1 MNADSVLIRRLTTY
15 WKIEAGNVVFV
26 PSIAIYLVLSSGGT
40 ISAALVLSCL
50 ACSFLLVI
58 GTMALRMMLR
68 KARGDAGATKTRI
81 PLLRG
86 LRWPALALC
95 VATAVALGAFP
106 EETGLDEDDVLVLV
120 GDVPL
125 LRADTVA
132 ALVAHHRDSD
142 AAATLLTTH
151 VDDPTGYGRIVRD
164 ARGGVARIV

>member
-95 VATAVALGAFP
+95 VAAADGSVQLLRLLLDAGADVN
-106 EETGLDEDDVLVLV
+106 TRRGLPLVLAV
-120 GDVPL
+120 DGGHLEAARL
-125 LRADTVA
+125 LLERGAAPDEIGRA
-132 ALVAHHRDSD
+132 
-142 AAATLLTTH
+142 H
-151 VDDPTGYGRIVRD
+151 V
-164 ARGGVARIV
+164 